1 MEKSPKRHFFCISLI
16 SLDSFLG
23 TSSAPFFS
31 ERLIYTTPVA
41 RIEHAEGPSEGG
53 CHGLPG
59 ENTDVNVGPETKPK
73 TLRFGPTKST
83 QHKSTNLN
91 CFMEP
96 KKRCTLTN
104 VAKMMIVKWQPRLDK
119 TLPAGRPVSRLLFS
133 SKLWCFLSLGYN
145 WANVSLQQLT
155 ISATIFTI
163 CPIET
168 LLKEQSSRP
177 SGSNLAQMHKITTSG
192 DLPRTEFMTPG
203 PRLQYIHPTWQMII
217 KQLGH
222 LVL

>member
-91 CFMEP
+91 RFFGT
-96 KKRCTLTN
+96 KKT
-104 VAKMMIVKWQPRLDK
+104 VHFD
-119 TLPAGRPVSRLLFS
+119 LLQ
-133 SKLWCFLSLGYN
+133 K
-145 WANVSLQQLT
+145 
-155 ISATIFTI
+155 
-163 CPIET
+163 
-168 LLKEQSSRP
+168 
-177 SGSNLAQMHKITTSG
+177 
-192 DLPRTEFMTPG
+192 
-203 PRLQYIHPTWQMII
+203 
-217 KQLGH
+217 
-222 LVL
+222 